1 MNKINGL
8 KTAVIAVL
16 AVGMLCA
23 CGNKTQPVN
32 GTTESLPT
40 SETATDTEIESNI
53 GNIVTQDV
61 ESISVRYYVGYNVA
75 TGDMIRNTIPCH
87 TIEISGEDLA
97 MLAELL
103 SELSK
108 DTTDPSSEAYEHIIY
123 DHIMD
128 YYELTVNGDLVLH
141 IGNEYGVVVS
151 SDEVFAVPS
160 ELYDTVDRI
169 AEEYNEEN
177 VYSTLDVD
185 HVTVTNDHGEVLEI
199 TDPEQLEMLR
209 TIKYYTINADDEF
222 FEGETN
228 AYVMDLHNGDILEIH
243 FASVIG
249 RLCHADGSSEY
260 VYIQGMEEYLDSVFA
275 E

>member
-16 AVGMLCA
+16 AAGMLCA
-23 CGNKTQPVN
+23 CANKAQPVN
-32 GTTESLPT
+32 GTTEPLSAP
-40 SETATDTEIESNI
+40 ETTTETEIESNT

-61 ESISVRYYVGYNVA
+61 ESVSVRYYVGYNVA
-75 TGDMIRNTIPCH
+75 SGDAISDTIPCH

-97 MLAELL
+97 KLAELL
-103 SELSK
+103 PELSK
-108 DTTDPSSEAYEHIIY
+108 DTTDPNSEDYGHLIY

-128 YYELTVNGDLVLH
+128 YYELIINGDLVLH
-141 IGNEYGVVVS
+141 IGNEYGVVAS
-151 SDEVFAVPS
+151 SDEVFAVPA

-169 AEEYNEEN
+169 AEEYNEKN
-177 VYSTLDVD
+177 VYSTLDVEQ
-185 HVTVTNDHGEVLEI
+185 VTVTNKNGEVLEI

-209 TIKYYTINADDEF
+209 TFKYYAINADDEF

-249 RLCHADGSSEY
+249 KLCHADGSSEY
-260 VYIQGMEEYLDSVFA
+260 VYIQGMEDYLDSVFA
-275 E
+275 K